1 MDKIIGLGN
10 ALVDVL
16 VPISDDR
23 MLSELQLPKGSVT
36 YVDESKHQ
44 AINELLSQMETHK
57 VTGGSAGNAIR
68 AVAELGGKAGFIGK
82 VGKDDFGAFYRESL
96 MKRGIVTCLLTSS
109 TQPSGVAV
117 TFITPDGERT
127 FADHLGA
134 SAAMTAEELTADMFN
149 GYTYLFIEGYLVQD
163 HDMILHAI
171 KSAKAEG
178 LKICMDLSS
187 YNIIKEEHDFFSMM
201 VNNYVDIVFA
211 NEEETRA
218 FTGQEPAK
226 AARTMATM
234 CDIAVVKTGAAGS
247 IICKGEEEIR
257 IAALPVK
264 QIIDTTG
271 AGDFY
276 AAGFLYGLM
285 NGHSLNKCGEIGSLL
300 SAEVIQIIGTDLPDE
315 RWHTI
320 REEVKHIIG

>member
-10 ALVDVL
+10 ALIDVL
-16 VPISDDR
+16 VPIPDDKT
-23 MLSELQLPKGSVT
+23 LLELQLPKGSVT
-36 YVDESKHQ
+36 YVNEDKHRY
-44 AINELLSQMETHK
+44 INELLSQMETHQ
-57 VTGGSAGNAIR
+57 VTGGSAGNTVR

-82 VGKDDFGAFYRESL
+82 VGKDKFGEFYRESL
-96 MKRGIVTCLLTSS
+96 MKRGIATCLLTSS
-109 TQPSGVAV
+109 TQPSGVAA

-134 SAAMTAEELTADMFN
+134 SAAMKAEELTADMFS

-187 YNIIKEEHDFFSMM
+187 YNIIKAEHDFFSMM

-211 NEEETRA
+211 NEEEARA
-218 FTGQEPAK
+218 FTGQEPAE
-226 AARTMATM
+226 AAKTMASM
-234 CDIAVVKTGAAGS
+234 CDIAVVKIGAAGS
-247 IICKGEEEIR
+247 IICKGEEEIHT
-257 IAALPVK
+257 AALPVK
-264 QIIDTTG
+264 QVIDTTG

-285 NGHSLNKCGEIGSLL
+285 NGYPLNKCGKIGSLL

-315 RWHTI
+315 RWHAI
-320 REEVKHIIG
+320 REEVKHIVD